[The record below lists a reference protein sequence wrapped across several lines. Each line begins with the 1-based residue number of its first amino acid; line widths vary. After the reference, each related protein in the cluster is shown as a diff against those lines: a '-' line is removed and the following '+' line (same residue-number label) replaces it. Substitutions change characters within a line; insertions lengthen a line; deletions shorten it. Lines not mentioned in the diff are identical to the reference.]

1 MKVVLDTNVL
11 LSGLMLPDSVP
22 GRIVA
27 AWRNKGF
34 ELILSEPMLAEIARV
49 LAYPKIR
56 SRIGWSDVEID
67 HFVRLLRFRAN
78 VVDISGIE
86 AEVPQDADDAC
97 VLAALIAGGAECLV
111 TGDQDLLSLRTEYPV
126 ESLAEFARRL

>member
-97 VLAALIAGGAECLV
+97 VLAALIAGGADCLV